1 MQYCTAFFHFVEKEA
16 SCLMQWKNASLK
28 YESQTDRLIL
38 KVLTPNYA
46 NAVLNF
52 QNRNRESFEAYEP
65 TRPANFYTA
74 SYQQAVLKCEW
85 DLALKQQCIRFYVF
99 RKDDPQMIIGTVCL
113 HDIRFAAYSCTEI
126 GYKFDAAFRRMGYAS
141 EAIKKK
147 SCHLPFTTFI
157 FIVYSHVLCRKTS
170 PPSTF
175 LESLGFQYEGVE
187 RGCFL
192 SRTDGQIICATR
204 ISTLPPTINSC
215 IFFMH
220 SPCQKRLHFVRQLF
234 FKKRYQQPN
243 RFSTCSGI
251 NFGNPKMIAMTRS

>member
-1 MQYCTAFFHFVEKEA
+1 
-16 SCLMQWKNASLK
+16 MQWKNASLK

-99 RKDDPQMIIGTVCL
+99 RKEDPQ
-113 HDIRFAAYSCTEI
+113 I

-141 EAIKKK
+141 EAIKKVM
-147 SCHLPFTTFI
+147 SLAFYDLHLHRVFARVMPEN
-157 FIVYSHVLCRKTS
+157 K
-170 PPSTF
+170 PSIYL

-187 RGCFL
+187 RGCFFIQNRWADHL
-192 SRTDGQIICATR
+192 RYAYLNPSTD
-204 ISTLPPTINSC
+204 N
-215 IFFMH
+215 
-220 SPCQKRLHFVRQLF
+220 
-234 FKKRYQQPN
+234 
-243 RFSTCSGI
+243 
-251 NFGNPKMIAMTRS
+251 

>member
-1 MQYCTAFFHFVEKEA
+1 MLYYIVCSIVPHFFIFVEKEA

-141 EAIKKK
+141 EAIKKSHVTCLLRPSSS
-147 SCHLPFTTFI
+147 SCIRTCYAGKQALHLPFGI
-157 FIVYSHVLCRKTS
+157 
-170 PPSTF
+170 
-175 LESLGFQYEGVE
+175 
-187 RGCFL
+187 
-192 SRTDGQIICATR
+192 A
-204 ISTLPPTINSC
+204 
-215 IFFMH
+215 
-220 SPCQKRLHFVRQLF
+220 
-234 FKKRYQQPN
+234 
-243 RFSTCSGI
+243 RFSV
-251 NFGNPKMIAMTRS
+251 

>member
-1 MQYCTAFFHFVEKEA
+1 
-16 SCLMQWKNASLK
+16 
-28 YESQTDRLIL
+28 
-38 KVLTPNYA
+38 
-46 NAVLNF
+46 
-52 QNRNRESFEAYEP
+52 
-65 TRPANFYTA
+65 
-74 SYQQAVLKCEW
+74 
-85 DLALKQQCIRFYVF
+85 
-99 RKDDPQMIIGTVCL
+99 MIIGTVCL

-141 EAIKKK
+141 EAIKK

-157 FIVYSHVLCRKTS
+157 FIVYSHVLCRKQALHL
-170 PPSTF
+170 P

-215 IFFMH
+215 IFMH

-234 FKKRYQQPN
+234 LKKTIPAAKPVFNLLRHKF
-243 RFSTCSGI
+243 RESKDDRHDTLLILI
-251 NFGNPKMIAMTRS
+251 NARHP

>member
-1 MQYCTAFFHFVEKEA
+1 MPDAVE
-16 SCLMQWKNASLK
+16 NASLK

-141 EAIKKK
+141 EAIKK

-157 FIVYSHVLCRKTS
+157 FIVYSHVLCRKTNL
-170 PPSTF
+170 PSTF
-175 LESLGFQYEGVE
+175 WNLWV
-187 RGCFL
+187 
-192 SRTDGQIICATR
+192 
-204 ISTLPPTINSC
+204 
-215 IFFMH
+215 
-220 SPCQKRLHFVRQLF
+220 
-234 FKKRYQQPN
+234 
-243 RFSTCSGI
+243 FSM
-251 NFGNPKMIAMTRS
+251 KV

>member
-1 MQYCTAFFHFVEKEA
+1 MLYYIVCSIVPHFFIFVEKEA

-99 RKDDPQMIIGTVCL
+99 RKDDPQTIIGTVCL

-141 EAIKKK
+141 EAIKKVM
-147 SCHLPFTTFI
+147 SLAFYDLHLHRVFARVMPEN
-157 FIVYSHVLCRKTS
+157 K
-170 PPSTF
+170 PSIYL

-187 RGCFL
+187 CGCFFIQNRWADHL
-192 SRTDGQIICATR
+192 RYAYLNPSTD
-204 ISTLPPTINSC
+204 N
-215 IFFMH
+215 
-220 SPCQKRLHFVRQLF
+220 
-234 FKKRYQQPN
+234 
-243 RFSTCSGI
+243 
-251 NFGNPKMIAMTRS
+251 

>member
-1 MQYCTAFFHFVEKEA
+1 
-16 SCLMQWKNASLK
+16 
-28 YESQTDRLIL
+28 
-38 KVLTPNYA
+38 
-46 NAVLNF
+46 
-52 QNRNRESFEAYEP
+52 
-65 TRPANFYTA
+65 
-74 SYQQAVLKCEW
+74 
-85 DLALKQQCIRFYVF
+85 
-99 RKDDPQMIIGTVCL
+99 MIIGTVCL

-141 EAIKKK
+141 EAIKKVM
-147 SCHLPFTTFI
+147 SLAFYDLHLHRVFARVMPEN
-157 FIVYSHVLCRKTS
+157 K
-170 PPSTF
+170 PSIYL

-215 IFFMH
+215 IFMH

-251 NFGNPKMIAMTRS
+251 NSGNPKMIAMTRS

>member
-1 MQYCTAFFHFVEKEA
+1 
-16 SCLMQWKNASLK
+16 MQWKNASLK

-141 EAIKKK
+141 EAIKKVM
-147 SCHLPFTTFI
+147 SLAFYDLHLHRVFARVMPEN
-157 FIVYSHVLCRKTS
+157 K
-170 PPSTF
+170 PSIYL

-187 RGCFL
+187 RGVFL

-215 IFFMH
+215 IFYAQPLSKT
-220 SPCQKRLHFVRQLF
+220 SPFCQTVIPQKNDTSSQTGF
-234 FKKRYQQPN
+234 QPA
-243 RFSTCSGI
+243 
-251 NFGNPKMIAMTRS
+251 PA

>member
-1 MQYCTAFFHFVEKEA
+1 
-16 SCLMQWKNASLK
+16 MQWKNASLK

-141 EAIKKK
+141 EAIKKVITG
-147 SCHLPFTTFI
+147 CHLPFTTFI

-175 LESLGFQYEGVE
+175 W
-187 RGCFL
+187 
-192 SRTDGQIICATR
+192 
-204 ISTLPPTINSC
+204 
-215 IFFMH
+215 
-220 SPCQKRLHFVRQLF
+220 
-234 FKKRYQQPN
+234 N
-243 RFSTCSGI
+243 RSVFSM
-251 NFGNPKMIAMTRS
+251 KV